1 MRIRLFIALALVL
14 VAAPVALAQDP
25 PSTPE
30 EACTAEITEQRAMAA
45 MQRALREPLPPRAGK
60 TIAVKVTPCAPGRLV
75 LRVRHATKTGVIL
88 AQADRTLNSTA
99 TATMRLRTTKHVE
112 RFRGKKLRLHLRAI
126 FLP

>member
-1 MRIRLFIALALVL
+1 MRIRLFLALAAVL

-25 PSTPE
+25 PSTPA
-30 EACTAEITEQRAMAA
+30 EACTAEVTEQRALSA
-45 MQRALREPLPPRAGK
+45 MQDALREPLPARAGR

-88 AQADRTLNSTA
+88 AQADRTLKSTA

-112 RFRGKKLRLHLRAI
+112 RYRGRKLRLHLRAV